1 MQPLSKVSI
10 PCHDLC
16 RLLLHFG
23 SPPVKLVA
31 SYCLLELITG
41 LSEQRNTS
49 HEELKRILGKLT
61 ESGTAY

>member
-10 PCHDLC
+10 PCHDL
-16 RLLLHFG
+16 RRLLHFG

-31 SYCLLELITG
+31 SNCLLELITR
-41 LSEQRNTS
+41 LSERRSTS

-61 ESGTAY
+61 ESGTAC